1 MTVQTVR
8 VPRLQNIEDWLRLPE
23 GPPYYELEEGRLI
36 RMPSPTRR
44 HQDIVGVL
52 FYVLRQFCQTHDLGT
67 VVMEVDVALPT
78 GRGYIPD
85 LAFVRRE
92 REAELLTPD
101 GKVRGVPDLVVEVVS
116 PGTHGRDRYTKF
128 RAYWTAGVPWYWLV
142 DSETLV
148 IQEFQYTPEG
158 YLCRATVE
166 AGEVFRPQAL
176 PGWEVDLAALVGA
189 TARRVSSR
197 RAERKR

>member
-1 MTVQTVR
+1 MAISAARLRR
-8 VPRLQNIEDWLRLPE
+8 VSQLDDWLRLPE

-36 RMPSPTRR
+36 RMPSPTRQ
-44 HQDIVGVL
+44 HQKIVGRL
-52 FYVLRQFCQTHDLGT
+52 FALIDDWATTHDLGT

-176 PGWEVDLAALVGA
+176 AGLEIDLTAWVGA
-189 TARRVSSR
+189 AGRRPQKQ
-197 RAERKR
+197 EK

>member
-1 MTVQTVR
+1 MPVQTVR
-8 VPRLQNIEDWLRLPE
+8 RPRVRTVEEWLRLPE
-23 GPPYYELEEGRLI
+23 GPPYYELEEGRLV
-36 RMPSPTRR
+36 RMPSPTRQ
-44 HQDIVGVL
+44 HQRIVGRL
-52 FYVLRQFCQTHDLGT
+52 FAFLDDWTTVRGLGT

-116 PGTHGRDRYTKF
+116 PGTQGRDRYTKF
-128 RAYWTAGVPWYWLV
+128 RAYWEAGVPWYWLV

-176 PGWEVDLAALVGA
+176 LGLELDLAALVG
-189 TARRVSSR
+189 TSGRRSR
-197 RAERKR
+197 RHPRDP

>member
-1 MTVQTVR
+1 MVVQVLRRPRARTV
-8 VPRLQNIEDWLRLPE
+8 EEWLRLPE
-23 GPPYYELEEGRLI
+23 GPPYYELEEGRLV
-36 RMPSPTRR
+36 RMPSPTRQ
-44 HQDIVGVL
+44 HQRIVGRL
-52 FYVLRQFCQTHDLGT
+52 FAFLDDWTTVRGLGT

-116 PGTHGRDRYTKF
+116 PGTQGRDRYTKF
-128 RAYWTAGVPWYWLV
+128 RAYWEAGVPWYWLV

-176 PGWEVDLAALVGA
+176 PGLELDLAALVG
-189 TARRVSSR
+189 TSGRRSR
-197 RAERKR
+197 RHPRDP

>member
-1 MTVQTVR
+1 MPVQTVR
-8 VPRLQNIEDWLRLPE
+8 RPRVRTVEEWLRLPE
-23 GPPYYELEEGRLI
+23 GPPYYELEEGRLV
-36 RMPSPTRR
+36 RMPSPTRQ
-44 HQDIVGVL
+44 HQRIVGRL
-52 FYVLRQFCQTHDLGT
+52 FAFLDDWTTVRGLGT

-116 PGTHGRDRYTKF
+116 PGTQGRDRYTKF
-128 RAYWTAGVPWYWLV
+128 RAYWEAGVPWYWLV

-176 PGWEVDLAALVGA
+176 PGLELDLAALVG
-189 TARRVSSR
+189 TSGRRSR
-197 RAERKR
+197 RHPRDP

>member
-1 MTVQTVR
+1 MVVQVLRRPRARTV
-8 VPRLQNIEDWLRLPE
+8 EEWLRLPE
-23 GPPYYELEEGRLI
+23 GPPYYELEEGRLV
-36 RMPSPTRR
+36 RMPSPTRQ
-44 HQDIVGVL
+44 HQRIVGRL
-52 FYVLRQFCQTHDLGT
+52 FAFLDDWTTVRGLGT

-85 LAFVRRE
+85 LTFVRRE

-116 PGTHGRDRYTKF
+116 PGTQGRDRYTKF
-128 RAYWTAGVPWYWLV
+128 RAYWEAGVPWYWLV

-176 PGWEVDLAALVGA
+176 PGLELDLAALVG
-189 TARRVSSR
+189 TSGRRSR
-197 RAERKR
+197 RHPKNA